1 MDGDSIEIGVMG
13 MGCPLTRRLQLM
25 RELRGMWLATLSG
38 GLSVKT
44 SRLPMPNKSGSAT
57 R

>member
-13 MGCPLTRRLQLM
+13 WQLLTRRLQLM
-25 RELRGMWLATLSG
+25 RELRGMRLATLSG
-38 GLSVKT
+38 GMSVKT